1 MNFVNP
7 LLISANAPLESEVL
21 SIKCGQPDLFQRKSN
36 LIRMKKGSEVTV
48 TIAPQ
53 LPVNMKG
60 SFGEFLSAV
69 DTGGKTVTATTL
81 IINILLS

>member
-1 MNFVNP
+1 
-7 LLISANAPLESEVL
+7 
-21 SIKCGQPDLFQRKSN
+21 
-36 LIRMKKGSEVTV
+36 MKKGSEATV

-81 IINILLS
+81 IVNILLS